1 MALASGTRVGIYEVT
16 AKIGEGGMGEVY
28 QARDTTLDRDVA
40 LKVLP
45 EAFTADPDRLA
56 RFQREAK
63 VLASLNHQ
71 NIGGIYG
78 LETFGDSRALV
89 LELIEGPTLA
99 DRIAAGPIPV
109 DEALEIAKQIAA
121 ALEAAHEQGIIHRDL
136 KPANVKV
143 RPDNTV
149 KVLDFGL
156 AKAVSSDASGSSG
169 TTSVTMSLPASATQM
184 GMVLG
189 TAAYMAPE
197 QARGKVVDKR
207 ADVWAFGVVIYEML
221 TGQRAFVG
229 EDTSLTLA
237 AVMTANPDMDRLPTA
252 LPTAVRKC
260 LERCFQKDPR
270 TRVRDIGDVQLAM
283 EGAFE
288 TTVLAPPNE
297 ARATQLL
304 WQRPGA
310 WLVVSLIVVV
320 GLAGLLVLQSP
331 PTSGSRVVRFVESTE
346 GRMTFPREG
355 RAVAIS
361 PDGDLLVY
369 AAKNE
374 LFLRELGS
382 AVATQIPGSNDGT
395 APFFSPDGEWIGFFT
410 TRQLKKVAVSGGEPF
425 VVCDVPRGLS
435 GTWGVDDTIVFSRH
449 GLTGLFRVQASGGVS
464 EQLTTRIDSDG
475 DHDFADFLPDGEA
488 VLFSISAPNF
498 NFDDGQIVA
507 QSLETGERTVV
518 IDGGFNPR
526 WIETGHLVYA
536 RGGGLFAVEFDPAQL
551 QVKGEPVQFV
561 SGVMQ
566 TGAAAQYAVS
576 NDGSVVYVAGDSSTS
591 APEAELVWV
600 DREGR
605 EEVLPVSPNS
615 FVAPRVSPDG
625 NRVIVNV
632 DAATEADIWLSEIS
646 RGTLSLLTS
655 SSAIDGPAIWSPD
668 GEQIVFYSERDE
680 KFALYRM
687 SANGRGVAEH
697 LVDLPGEMAV
707 PSHWTAD
714 GSSVIFSYRGNNDSY
729 DIGVLSVEGE
739 PEWVPLLETEI
750 EETNGN
756 VSPDGQWIAYTSDE
770 TGSPEVYIE
779 RFPDLGFRTLVSTG
793 GGRNPVWSKDGRELF
808 YRDLDRGVLMAV
820 EITNEPALVV
830 GLPETLFSGRYGLTR
845 LEMRVYDVSPDGQR
859 FLMLKETRDSDD
871 DGAARDEIYVGLNW
885 LKPVQSQVSGS

>member
-1 MALASGTRVGIYEVT
+1 MSLTPGTRLGIYEVT

-63 VLASLNHQ
+63 VLASLNHP
-71 NIGGIYG
+71 NIGAIYG
-78 LETFGDSRALV
+78 LEAAGDTQALV

-99 DRIAAGPIPV
+99 DRIAEGPIPV
-109 DEALEIAKQIAA
+109 DEAMTIAKQIAE
-121 ALEAAHEQGIIHRDL
+121 ALEAAHERGIIHRDL

-143 RPDNTV
+143 RPDGTV

-156 AKAVSSDASGSSG
+156 AKAATPEAGRTSGSESP
-169 TTSVTMSLPASATQM
+169 TMSLTAATQM
-184 GMVLG
+184 GMVIG

-207 ADVWAFGVVIYEML
+207 ADVWAFGVVLYEML

-237 AVMTANPDMDRLPTA
+237 AVMTGNPDMDRLPTA

-260 LERCFQKDPR
+260 LERCFQKEPR

-288 TTVLAPPNE
+288 TTVLASANE
-297 ARATQLL
+297 VGAAQSL

-320 GLAGLLVLQSP
+320 GLTGFLVLQSP

-361 PDGDLLVY
+361 PDGNLLGY

-374 LFLRELGS
+374 LYLRAFGS

-410 TRQLKKVAVSGGEPF
+410 TRQLKKVAVSGGLPF

-435 GTWGVDDTIVFSRH
+435 GTWGVDGTIVFSRH
-449 GLTGLFRVQASGGVS
+449 GLTGLFRVQASGGSS
-464 EQLTTRIDSDG
+464 EQFTTRIDSDG
-475 DHDFADFLPDGEA
+475 DHDFPDFLPDGKA
-488 VLFSISAPNF
+488 VLFSISGPNF

-518 IDGGFNPR
+518 VDGGFNPR
-526 WIETGHLVYA
+526 WVETGHLVYA

-551 QVKGEPVQFV
+551 QLKGEPVQFV

-566 TGAAAQYAVS
+566 TGAGAQYAVS
-576 NDGSVVYVAGDSSTS
+576 NDGSVVYVAGDSTTT

-615 FVAPRVSPDG
+615 FGAPRVSPDG

-632 DAATEADIWLSEIS
+632 DGVTESDIWLSEIS
-646 RGTLSLLTS
+646 RGTLSKLTT

-687 SANGRGVAEH
+687 SANGRDAAEH

-707 PSHWTAD
+707 PSHWTPD

-739 PEWVPLLETEI
+739 PEWFPLLETET

-770 TGSPEVYIE
+770 TGSAEVYIE
-779 RFPDLGFRTLVSTG
+779 RFPDLGYRTLVSTG

-808 YRDLDRGVLMAV
+808 YRDLDRGVLMGV
-820 EITNEPALVV
+820 EVTNEPALIV
-830 GLPETLFSGRYGLTR
+830 GVPEILFGGRYGLTR
-845 LEMRVYDVSPDGQR
+845 LEMRVYDVAPDGQR

-871 DGAARDEIYVGLNW
+871 DAARDEIHVGLNW
-885 LKPVQSQVSGS
+885 LKQLNSQVSGS